1 MIIAVGCDITEH
13 NIAEKLKW
21 STNLNIKKRIFSTNE
36 LEQCKSSN
44 EVQFL
49 CGRFA
54 AKEAVLKCLGI
65 GFEDGI
71 SATEIEITKSAT
83 GAPEILLH
91 GNILRKAE
99 ELNIQIWHVSISH
112 STNYSMAV
120 VTASKI

>member
-1 MIIAVGCDITEH
+1 MLVSIGCDIAEH
-13 NIAEKLKW
+13 HIAEKLNWK
-21 STNLNIKKRIFSTNE
+21 TDMKMKKRVFSPNE
-36 LEQCKSSN
+36 LNQCSSLD
-44 EVQFL
+44 EIQFL

-65 GFEDGI
+65 GFQDGI
-71 SATEIEITKSAT
+71 SPNEIEIINSEA
-83 GAPEILLH
+83 GAPHILLY
-91 GNILRKAE
+91 GNIARKAE